1 MVLISCKNCHKMY
14 ERENFNDFVCTRCNH
29 MVRKRIKH
37 SLQVSLALTI
47 CAILLYI
54 PAMIYPIMEVTR
66 LGVKV
71 ESTILEGVI
80 SFLNMESYF
89 IASVIF
95 TASVVIPIIKLV
107 GLLFI
112 FVSLKI
118 NVKMSN
124 NRKIL
129 IAENGSGKTTILN
142 MLYYCL
148 KYDLNKLNKFLFDEC
163 RLVFNPSNQLII
175 KKSELNKIDDGNIRF
190 ITQPMEVSKNDLEKS
205 YLILQALNTIADYM
219 FSNSG
224 TMAFHNFLV
233 EYLSN
238 IYRHETK
245 KNRYGRKSSTNL
257 IDLLLKNNI
266 KLDDNVIFEPAVIA
280 VPSVEITTL

>member
-1 MVLISCKNCHKMY
+1 MILISCKNCHQMY
-14 ERENFNDFVCTRCNH
+14 EKENYDNFVCTRCNH
-29 MVRKRIKH
+29 IVRHRIKD

-129 IAENGSGKTTILN
+129 IFKFIEAIGKWSMIDIYVVAL
-142 MLYYCL
+142 LASIVQL
-148 KYDLNKLNKFLFDEC
+148 DEI
-163 RLVFNPSNQLII
+163 F
-175 KKSELNKIDDGNIRF
+175 
-190 ITQPMEVSKNDLEKS
+190 
-205 YLILQALNTIADYM
+205 
-219 FSNSG
+219 
-224 TMAFHNFLV
+224 
-233 EYLSN
+233 
-238 IYRHETK
+238 
-245 KNRYGRKSSTNL
+245 
-257 IDLLLKNNI
+257 NI
-266 KLDDNVIFEPAVIA
+266 KGGIAATSFALMVILTMIA
-280 VPSVEITTL
+280 ANRFDTRIIWDE